1 MCTSCSMS
9 FNSSTNTKPKSTTLA
24 VLKVPSSTSKPPVE
38 EEGVEE
44 VAVCGGVSEGSGGCG
59 YRDSGEEGEGLRVGG
74 GEMDVWRRGSGRD
87 SINRREKLGWKQK

>member
-9 FNSSTNTKPKSTTLA
+9 FNSSTNTKPKSTALV
-24 VLKVPSSTSKPPVE
+24 VLKVPSSTSKAPVE

-44 VAVCGGVSEGSGGCG
+44 VAVRGGVFEGSGGCG
-59 YRDSGEEGEGLRVGG
+59 YRDSGEEGEGLRVG

>member
-74 GEMDVWRRGSGRD
+74 GRWTFGGVEVEEIP
-87 SINRREKLGWKQK
+87 SIGERN